1 MKDTY
6 AIVGAGF
13 SGAVLARQLA
23 EAGHP
28 CAVFERRAHI
38 AGNCHTERDPETGI
52 MVHRY
57 GPHIFHTDDNGVW
70 AFVGRFGAM
79 RPYRNRVK
87 ATVGGHVYSLPINLH
102 TINQFF
108 GTALTPT
115 QAEDF
120 IAAQRLDIAPTNFET
135 SALAS
140 VGPSLYDAFFKGYTG
155 KQWGCPPAEIPASVL
170 KRLPLRF
177 TYDDDYF
184 PDKHQGIPELGYTAL
199 VAAILDHPQITVH
212 LGTPFSAKDID
223 HWRHVFWTGRID
235 GFFDYCDGEL
245 SYRTTDF
252 AADRAKGDIQGCA
265 VMNHPDPA
273 TAHVRSTEFKH
284 LTPWET
290 HDQSIV
296 FREYPRDCG
305 PNDEPMYPIR
315 SPQDKATLA
324 RYIDRAHV
332 TPKVTFA
339 GRLGTY
345 RYLDMD
351 DTIRESLDLSAAILS
366 GAPAPCFS
374 AAPL

>member
-120 IAAQRLDIAPTNFET
+120 IAAQRVDIAPTNFET

-155 KQWGCPPAEIPASVL
+155 KQWGCSPAEIPASVL

-223 HWRHVFWTGRID
+223 P
-235 GFFDYCDGEL
+235 
-245 SYRTTDF
+245 S
-252 AADRAKGDIQGCA
+252 
-265 VMNHPDPA
+265 
-273 TAHVRSTEFKH
+273 S
-284 LTPWET
+284 
-290 HDQSIV
+290 
-296 FREYPRDCG
+296 
-305 PNDEPMYPIR
+305 
-315 SPQDKATLA
+315 
-324 RYIDRAHV
+324 
-332 TPKVTFA
+332 
-339 GRLGTY
+339 
-345 RYLDMD
+345 
-351 DTIRESLDLSAAILS
+351 
-366 GAPAPCFS
+366 
-374 AAPL
+374 